1 MKSRLLHS
9 AGDLIGERYRI
20 ARYVGEG
27 GMQEVYLARDLNLHR
42 DVAIKTPKNT
52 SADKRFE
59 RSAVVSARVNH
70 PNVAKTLDY
79 MSDGDAQYLVE
90 EFIDGMDIKKGLI
103 EPFFALDP
111 SLVAKILHHLA
122 KGLAASHRADVIH
135 RDLKPSNV
143 MFVGG
148 PEVHELKI
156 TDFGIAKM
164 ASEEIDDAVVGG
176 DETMSASKTVVGA
189 LPYMAP
195 EILKPGGSAG
205 TASDIWAVGAMI
217 YELLTGDPPYGRG
230 LGAVGKIQ
238 QAEPLD
244 RPIRFPGRTQFNPL
258 VNDLADIVIHCLS
271 PSPRDRPDAQELSAR
286 CADLCYT
293 VSERRLGECIFVHP
307 SGAFGEIRDEDGCKV
322 FFNNKSVYGPK
333 LAVGSKVCFSCFPGR
348 PNPRAHPVFLLNQ
361 EERS

>member
-9 AGDLIGERYRI
+9 DGDLVGGRYRI
-20 ARYVGEG
+20 VRYVGEG
-27 GMQEVYLARDLNLHR
+27 GMQEVYLARDLHLHR
-42 DVAIKTPKNT
+42 DVAVKTPKNA
-52 SADKRFE
+52 SADKRFG

-79 MSDGDAQYLVE
+79 INDGDAQYLVE
-90 EFIDGMDIKKGLI
+90 EFIDGKDIKKGLL

-122 KGLAASHRADVIH
+122 KGLAASHRADVVH

-164 ASEEIDDAVVGG
+164 AKEEIDDAIVGG

-195 EILKPGGSAG
+195 EVLRSQDSAG
-205 TASDIWAVGAMI
+205 TPSDIWAVGAMI

-230 LGAVGKIQ
+230 LGVVGKIM
-238 QAEPLD
+238 QAEIPD

-271 PSPRDRPDAQELSAR
+271 PSPGDRPNARELSAK

-293 VSERRLGECIFVHP
+293 VSERSFGECVFLHP
-307 SGAFGEIRDEDGCKV
+307 SGAFGEIREDDGSKV
-322 FFNNKSVYGPK
+322 FFNNKSVYGPR
-333 LAVGSKVCFSCFPGR
+333 LTVGKRVCFSRFPGH
-348 PNPRAHPVFLLNQ
+348 PNPRAHPVLLLNE
-361 EERS
+361 EERT

>member
-27 GMQEVYLARDLNLHR
+27 GMQEVYLARDLHLHR

-52 SADKRFE
+52 SADKRFG

-195 EILKPGGSAG
+195 EILKPGGNAG

-238 QAEPLD
+238 EAEPPD

-271 PSPRDRPDAQELSAR
+271 PSPRDRPNAQELSAR

-307 SGAFGEIRDEDGCKV
+307 SGAFGEIRDEDGGKV

-348 PNPRAHPVFLLNQ
+348 PNPRAHPVLLLNQ

>member
-1 MKSRLLHS
+1 MRSRRVH
-9 AGDLIGERYRI
+9 ATGDRI
-20 ARYVGEG
+20 ADRYEILEFAGEG
-27 GMQEVYLARDLNLHR
+27 GMQEVYLAEDLHLSR
-42 DVAIKTPKNT
+42 RVAVKTPKNA

-59 RSAVVSARVNH
+59 RSAIVSAQVNH

-79 MSDGDAQYLVE
+79 INEGEAQYLVE
-90 EFIDGMDIKKGLI
+90 EFIEGKDIKKGLL

-122 KGLAASHRADVIH
+122 KGLAASHRAGVVH

-148 PEVHELKI
+148 PEVHGIKI

-164 ASEEIDDAVVGG
+164 AKEEIDDAVVGG

-195 EILKPGGSAG
+195 EVLKSQESTGKE
-205 TASDIWAVGAMI
+205 SDIWSAGAMI

-230 LGAVGKIQ
+230 FGAVAKIM
-238 QAEPLD
+238 QAEIPD
-244 RPIRFPGRTQFNPL
+244 RPIRFPGKTQFKPL
-258 VNDLADIVIHCLS
+258 ASDLADIVLHCLS
-271 PSPRDRPDAQELSAR
+271 PNPVDRPNAEALSAV

-293 VSERRLGECIFVHP
+293 VSERRFGECVFLHS
-307 SGAFGEIRDEDGCKV
+307 SGAFGKIREDDGSKV
-322 FFNNKSVYGPK
+322 FFNNKSVYGPR
-333 LAVGSKVCFSCFPGR
+333 LTVGAKVCFSCFPGY
-348 PNPRAHPVFLLNQ
+348 PNPRAHPVLLLN
-361 EERS
+361 EEDRP

>member
-9 AGDLIGERYRI
+9 DGDLVGGRYRI
-20 ARYVGEG
+20 VRYVGEG
-27 GMQEVYLARDLNLHR
+27 GMQEVYLARDLHLHR
-42 DVAIKTPKNT
+42 DVAVKTPKNA
-52 SADKRFE
+52 SADKRFG

-79 MSDGDAQYLVE
+79 INDGDAQYLVE
-90 EFIDGMDIKKGLI
+90 EFIDGKDIKKGLL

-122 KGLAASHRADVIH
+122 KGLAASHRADVVH

-156 TDFGIAKM
+156 TDFGVAKM
-164 ASEEIDDAVVGG
+164 AKEEIDDAVVGG

-195 EILKPGGSAG
+195 EVLTSQDSAG
-205 TASDIWAVGAMI
+205 TPSDIWAVGAMI

-230 LGAVGKIQ
+230 LGVVGKIM
-238 QAEPLD
+238 QAEIPD

-271 PSPRDRPDAQELSAR
+271 PSAGDRPNALELSAK

-293 VSERRLGECIFVHP
+293 VSERSFGECVFLHP
-307 SGAFGEIRDEDGCKV
+307 SGAFGEIREDDGSKV
-322 FFNNKSVYGPK
+322 FFNNKSVYGPR
-333 LAVGSKVCFSCFPGR
+333 LTVGKRVCFSRFPGH
-348 PNPRAHPVFLLNQ
+348 PNPRAHPVLLLNE
-361 EERS
+361 EERT